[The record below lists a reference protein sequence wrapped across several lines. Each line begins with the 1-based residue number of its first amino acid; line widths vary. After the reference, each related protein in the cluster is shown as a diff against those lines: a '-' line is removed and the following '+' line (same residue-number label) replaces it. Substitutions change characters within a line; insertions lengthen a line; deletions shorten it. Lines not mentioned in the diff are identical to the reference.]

1 MKIGIIGAGGVG
13 GFFGAR
19 LAQAGYEV
27 GWLARGAHLAAI
39 QRDGLRVRSQT
50 GDLHIAPARASADAS
65 ELGPCDLVLLTVKL
79 WDTAGAIAAARPLI
93 DERTTVLSLQNGV
106 QKDDLLR
113 DLLPGVPLLGGVAY
127 IEAHIAEP
135 GLIVHGGTLQRLV
148 FGPFGGAQSAMADEF
163 LAACQAAGI
172 NAELSG
178 AIERA
183 IWEKFV
189 FLVGMSGMTSA
200 TRLPVGPLRE
210 NAATRALLLECMQE
224 VVAVARASGIDLPAD
239 FAEQQLNRYDHVPA
253 AMTSSMHKDLER
265 GGRLELPWLSGHV
278 AGLGRRLGVETPVN
292 RVISGLLAPY
302 AEGAPAA

>member
-1 MKIGIIGAGGVG
+1 
-13 GFFGAR
+13 
-19 LAQAGYEV
+19 V

-50 GDLHIAPARASADAS
+50 GDMRIAPAKASDDAA

-79 WDTAGAIAAARPLI
+79 WDTESAIAAASPLI
-93 DERTTVLSLQNGV
+93 DGRTTLMSLQNGV

-113 DLLPGVPLLGGVAY
+113 RLLPAAPLLGGVAY
-127 IEAHIAEP
+127 IEAHIEEP
-135 GLIVHGGTLQRLV
+135 GLIVHGGTIQRLV
-148 FGPFGGAQSAMADEF
+148 FGPLGGGDSPLAAEF

-172 NAELSG
+172 AAELSG
-178 AIERA
+178 AIETA

-189 FLVGMSGMTSA
+189 FLVGLSGLTSA
-200 TRLPVGPLRE
+200 ARLPAGPLRE

-224 VVAVARASGIDLPAD
+224 VVAVARASGVDLPAD
-239 FAEQQLNRYDHVPA
+239 FAERQLGRYDHVPA

-265 GGRLELPWLSGHV
+265 GNRLELPWLSGHV
-278 AGLGRRLGVETPVN
+278 AELGRQLGVATPVN

-302 AEGAPAA
+302 ADGSR

>member
-19 LAQAGYEV
+19 LAQAGHDV

-39 QRDGLRVRSQT
+39 QRAGLRVRSQT
-50 GDLHIAPARASADAS
+50 GDMQIVPARASADAA

-79 WDTAGAIAAARPLI
+79 WDTEDAIAAARPML
-93 DERTTVLSLQNGV
+93 DGGATLMSLQNGV
-106 QKDDLLR
+106 QKDELLR
-113 DLLPGVPLLGGVAY
+113 RLLPDTPLLGGVAY
-127 IEAHIAEP
+127 IEAHIEEP

-148 FGPFGGAQSAMADEF
+148 FGPLGGADSPLAAEF
-163 LAACQAAGI
+163 LAACQSAGI
-172 NAELSG
+172 TAELSG
-178 AIERA
+178 AIETA

-189 FLVGMSGMTSA
+189 FLVGLSGLTSA
-200 TRLPVGPLRE
+200 ARLPAGPLRE
-210 NAATRALLLECMQE
+210 NDATRALLLECMQE

-239 FAEQQLNRYDHVPA
+239 FAERQLGRYDHIPA

-265 GGRLELPWLSGHV
+265 GNRLELPWLSGHV
-278 AGLGRRLGVETPVN
+278 ADLGRRLGIATPVN

-302 AEGAPAA
+302 AEGRR